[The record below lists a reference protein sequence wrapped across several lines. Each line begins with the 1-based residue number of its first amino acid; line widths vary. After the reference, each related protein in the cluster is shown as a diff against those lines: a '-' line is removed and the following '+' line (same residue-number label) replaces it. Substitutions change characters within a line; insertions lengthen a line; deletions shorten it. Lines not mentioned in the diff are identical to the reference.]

1 MSQDTTEGRSD
12 VAATIQLRRYELVA
26 EEREAFLRWWQEQIV
41 PLRQAHGFDVL
52 FAYLIP
58 DTDEFVW
65 AVSHAGDAAEFERA
79 DSEYTR
85 SPGRAAAFAGIP
97 QRVKGIKVHLVQPVG
112 A

>member
-1 MSQDTTEGRSD
+1 MSQDTAEGRSR
-12 VAATIQLRRYELVA
+12 VSATIQL
-26 EEREAFLRWWQEQIV
+26 

-52 FAYLIP
+52 FAYLIA

-79 DSEYTR
+79 EGDYTR
-85 SPGRAAAFAGIP
+85 SPGRAAAFADLP
-97 QRVKGIKVHLVQPVG
+97 QRVKSIKVHLVQPVG